1 MGREMAKLQSG
12 FTLIELVVVI
22 VILGILAAVAV
33 PRVVS
38 FQLDARKAA
47 VNGMM
52 AGVRAA
58 ATLSHAQ
65 AYVENKITAASGDT
79 VTMEGKLVALAY
91 GYPDGTAN
99 GIANAMNAYDGF
111 AFSAGTPA
119 TFKLINPST
128 GLGIDNCM
136 ASYSQAQSAAIPPE
150 ITVTVTGC

>member
-1 MGREMAKLQSG
+1 MQKAGSG

-58 ATLSHAQ
+58 STLSHAQ
-65 AYVENKITAASGDT
+65 AYVENKLTSASGDT
-79 VTMEGKLVALAY
+79 VTMEGKSVALAF
-91 GYPDGTAN
+91 GYPDSTAN

-111 AFSAGTPA
+111 TFTAGTPA

-128 GLGIDNCM
+128 GTGIENCM
-136 ASYSQAQSAAIPPE
+136 ASYTQAQSAIIPPE

>member
-1 MGREMAKLQSG
+1 MQKAGSG

-58 ATLSHAQ
+58 STLSHAQ
-65 AYVENKITAASGDT
+65 AYVESKLTSASGET
-79 VTMEGKLVALAY
+79 VTMEGKLVALAF
-91 GYPDGTAN
+91 GYPDSTAN

-111 AFSAGTPA
+111 AFTAGTPA

-128 GLGIDNCM
+128 GTGIENCM
-136 ASYSQAQSAAIPPE
+136 ASYTQAQSAILPPE

>member
-1 MGREMAKLQSG
+1 MQKAGSG

-22 VILGILAAVAV
+22 VILGILASVAV

-47 VNGMM
+47 VSGMM

-58 ATLSHAQ
+58 STLSHAQ
-65 AYVENKITAASGDT
+65 AYVENKLTSASGDT

-91 GYPDGTAN
+91 GYPNGTAN

-111 AFSAGTPA
+111 AFTAGTPA

-128 GLGIDNCM
+128 GTGIENCM
-136 ASYSQAQSAAIPPE
+136 ASYSQAQSAIIPPE

>member
-1 MGREMAKLQSG
+1 MEKVESG

-33 PRVVS
+33 PRVTS
-38 FQLDARKAA
+38 FQVDARKAA

-65 AYVENKITAASGDT
+65 AYVENKITSASGDT
-79 VTMEGKLVALAY
+79 VTMEGKLVNLVY

-99 GIANAMNAYDGF
+99 GIANALNAYDGF
-111 AFSAGTPA
+111 TFSAGSPA

-128 GLGIDNCM
+128 GTGIENCM
-136 ASYSQAQSAAIPPE
+136 ASYTQAQSAAIPPE